1 MAKKLYIIAGPN
13 GAGKTTASLTLL
25 PVLNCTQWVNADE
38 IAKGLSP
45 FAPESVA
52 VEAGRL
58 MLQRIEVLLAAGES
72 FAIETTL
79 ATRSYHKLV
88 ERAHALG
95 YEVEL
100 IFFYLPSHEVSIK
113 RVAYRV
119 EHGGHNIPVEIIK
132 RRYKAGLKNLRDIYM
147 PIVDKW
153 TIYDNYI
160 FQRFVAT
167 GNKGTCVEIQ
177 DQDLFNKIMVKESST
192 SYLSERDAMMLD
204 ACRRGVINMLKERAL
219 HGDTVIMADGN
230 GNPIRVLAQEILDKN
245 PNFDHDVVYTPV
257 E

>member
-1 MAKKLYIIAGPN
+1 MARKLYIIAGPN

-38 IAKGLSP
+38 IARGLSP

-52 VEAGRL
+52 IEAGRL

-88 ERAHALG
+88 KRAQALG

-113 RVAYRV
+113 RVAHRV
-119 EHGGHNIPVEIIK
+119 DHGGHNIPVDVIK
-132 RRYKAGLKNLRDIYM
+132 RRYQAGLKNLRDIYM

-167 GNKGTCVEIQ
+167 GRKGTCVEIQ
-177 DQDLFNKIMVKESST
+177 DQNLFNEIMVKESGT
-192 SYLSERDAMMLD
+192 PYLSEQDAIMLD

-230 GNPIRVLAQEILDKN
+230 GNPIKVLAQEILDKN